1 MILLRS
7 LVVWLLLS
15 VPVGAFF
22 VSPQNTIPPR
32 RPLHAK
38 PIGDMRVSE
47 LRDELRE
54 RAVDFSDCFDKESL
68 CQRLKDARKNNGSTK
83 MQQETPNTTTPID
96 KDLLLQEIR
105 SMSVRALREDLAR
118 RSIRWAGLLEK
129 EDLVQAV
136 YQARIK
142 AMQFSVTGQ
151 LIPGTVTQVSGAT
164 LLQELQKADPPI
176 LLDVFASWCGPCQL
190 VAPQL
195 QAVAAKMGTKLRVC
209 KMDSDQEPST
219 AAQFRIQGLPTLIL
233 FQGGKEVNR
242 VEGAMMEPQIIAW
255 IEKELG
261 IAV

>member
-1 MILLRS
+1 
-7 LVVWLLLS
+7 
-15 VPVGAFF
+15 
-22 VSPQNTIPPR
+22 
-32 RPLHAK
+32 
-38 PIGDMRVSE
+38 MRVSE

-68 CQRLKDARKNNGSTK
+68 CQRLEDARNNNGNNMKTK
-83 MQQETPNTTTPID
+83 QETSNTTLID
-96 KDLLLQEIR
+96 KDGLLQEIR
-105 SMSVRALREDLAR
+105 SMSVRSLREDLAR

-136 YQARIK
+136 YQARIE
-142 AMQFSVTGQ
+142 AQQFSVTGQ
-151 LIPGTVTQVSGAT
+151 LVPGTVTEVNGDA
-164 LLQELQKADPPI
+164 LMQELGKTDTPL
-176 LLDVFASWCGPCQL
+176 LLDVFATWCGPCQL

-195 QAVAAKMGTKLRVC
+195 KAVAAKMGTKLRVC
-209 KMDSDQEPST
+209 KMDSDKEQST

>member
-68 CQRLKDARKNNGSTK
+68 CQRLKDARKNNGSMK
-83 MQQETPNTTTPID
+83 QETPNTTTTPLD

-105 SMSVRALREDLAR
+105 NMSVRALREELAR

-136 YQARIK
+136 YQARLA

-151 LIPGTVTQVSGAT
+151 LIPGTVTQVNGAT
-164 LLQELQKADPPI
+164 LLQELQKADPPL
-176 LLDVFASWCGPCQL
+176 LLDVFATWCGPCQL

-195 QAVAAKMGTKLRVC
+195 QAVAAKVGTKLRLC
-209 KMDSDQEPST
+209 KMDSDKEQST

-242 VEGAMMEPQIIAW
+242 VEGAMMEPQIISW

>member
-1 MILLRS
+1 
-7 LVVWLLLS
+7 
-15 VPVGAFF
+15 
-22 VSPQNTIPPR
+22 
-32 RPLHAK
+32 
-38 PIGDMRVSE
+38 MRVAE

-68 CQRLKDARKNNGSTK
+68 CQRLEDARKHNNITTK
-83 MQQETPNTTTPID
+83 HEIPNTTPPIAID
-96 KDLLLQEIR
+96 KEALLQEIR
-105 SMSVRALREDLAR
+105 SMSVRSLREDLAR

-136 YQARIK
+136 YQARIE
-142 AMQFSVTGQ
+142 ALQFSVTGQ
-151 LIPGTVTQVSGAT
+151 LVPGTVQEVKGDA
-164 LLQELQKADPPI
+164 LMQELQKTDTPL
-176 LLDVFASWCGPCQL
+176 LLDVFATWCGPCQL

-195 QAVAAKMGTKLRVC
+195 QAVALKMGTKLRVC
-209 KMDSDQEPST
+209 KMDSDKEQST

-261 IAV
+261 TAV